1 MTKEEARLLRPGD
14 MVRVI
19 RQDNSDW
26 PESYNRLL
34 GNIYEILLV
43 DDLCV
48 TIKTA
53 GREFA
58 LYFGEIEHAAPKD
71 LEDSF
76 DSPDIKLLFGGD
88 D

>member
-1 MTKEEARLLRPGD
+1 MTKEEAMQLRPGD
-14 MVRVI
+14 MIRVPE
-19 RQDNSDW
+19 QSNSGW
-26 PESYNRLL
+26 PQSYDCLF
-34 GNIYEILLV
+34 GNIYEVSCI
-43 DDLCV
+43 DDICV

-53 GREFA
+53 EREFA
-58 LYFGEIEHAAPKD
+58 LYFGEVELAMPRD

>member
-1 MTKEEARLLRPGD
+1 MTKEEARPLRPGD

-19 RQDNSDW
+19 RKGGGDW

-34 GNIYEILLV
+34 GNIYEILSV
-43 DDLCV
+43 DDFCV

-53 GREFA
+53 GRDFA
-58 LYFGEIEHAAPKD
+58 LYFGEIEHAAPID

-76 DSPDIKLLFGGD
+76 DSPDIKLLFGGNE
-88 D
+88 